1 MKETSYNKK
10 GTLSIRVLSTPIRW
24 LYLTNYVR
32 YVFYFIINKMIINS
46 KRRII
51 KFWKIFI

>member
-51 KFWKIFI
+51 KFWKIIV